1 MLTDA
6 VSAKATTNNYAPVQT
21 LSISY
26 IKQNAG
32 TELNW
37 RPSRTWNLGVAYGF
51 EHYNWLRADTNA
63 TNENSTK
70 VYADWKPTGWIT
82 ARVSALEARR
92 RYEAYNYLAF
102 FGYWQWPTPATPPAL
117 TTSTQYSPAYR
128 QFMFDDRDRRIAQ
141 GSLAID
147 LFRGV
152 TVTPTFSAKDD
163 DYRLDPTKEVG
174 LRYYKSVSAGVELA
188 WLITPGTRF
197 LVSYTKD
204 RRNQLITSAGGNV
217 APFPATAYY
226 NAEVADL
233 VHTYIAGVTWEAI
246 PSALDV
252 AVTYSYVSTSNTQPL
267 IFMNGTVPSLATG
280 GQYPERPQR
289 LPTTGSHGEI
299 HV

>member
-1 MLTDA
+1 MNSTAALPAQSLNGGINTLLSNNVITAQLTPDLKFKANYRYYDFDNGTPEIRFSDWVLTDA

-117 TTSTQYSPAYR
+117 TTSTQYSPPT
-128 QFMFDDRDRRIAQ
+128 
-141 GSLAID
+141 GS
-147 LFRGV
+147 
-152 TVTPTFSAKDD
+152 SC
-163 DYRLDPTKEVG
+163 
-174 LRYYKSVSAGVELA
+174 
-188 WLITPGTRF
+188 
-197 LVSYTKD
+197 
-204 RRNQLITSAGGNV
+204 
-217 APFPATAYY
+217 
-226 NAEVADL
+226 
-233 VHTYIAGVTWEAI
+233 
-246 PSALDV
+246 
-252 AVTYSYVSTSNTQPL
+252 ST
-267 IFMNGTVPSLATG
+267 IATG
-280 GQYPERPQR
+280 G
-289 LPTTGSHGEI
+289 
-299 HV
+299 